1 MIEKINNM
9 FGEDLLITI
18 YGIITM
24 VLIGLV
30 FFSPIIITEYKIR
43 ERKKQNPNYTDLDA
57 LNDFF
62 R

>member
-1 MIEKINNM
+1 M
-9 FGEDLLITI
+9 FGEDLLLTI
-18 YGIITM
+18 IAIIII

-30 FFSPIIITEYKIR
+30 FFLPIIITEYKIKK
-43 ERKKQNPNYTDLDA
+43 RKKQNPNYTDLDA

>member
-1 MIEKINNM
+1 M

-18 YGIITM
+18 YGIIII
-24 VLIGLV
+24 VLIALV
-30 FFSPIIITEYKIR
+30 SVSPVIITEYRIR
-43 ERKKQNPNYTDLDA
+43 KNKKQNPNYTDLDA

>member
-1 MIEKINNM
+1 M
-9 FGEDLLITI
+9 FGEDLLITV

-43 ERKKQNPNYTDLDA
+43 KRKKQNPNYTDLDA
-57 LNDFF
+57 FNDFF